1 MIDFGGKGKKKR
13 GRKPKIKTNGVIGGH
28 DYVEPWNGVIQA
40 VDEII
45 GKPDMVHIDGSWI
58 KYL

>member
-1 MIDFGGKGKKKR
+1 MLQ
-13 GRKPKIKTNGVIGGH
+13 PKIKTNGVIGGH
-28 DYVEPWNGVIQA
+28 DYVEPWTGVIQA

-45 GKPDMVHIDGSWI
+45 GKPDMVYIDGSWI